1 MKKLTTEQ
9 IALREKCIAESE
21 EFFSKEWSKPGF
33 KSGMESFR
41 QEYAMNV
48 AMYKAKRA
56 SGLTQTAIAER
67 MGIPRSNVSRIE
79 HSRCVSFDTFCAY
92 LKACGF
98 AFSFNLMP
106 M

>member
-1 MKKLTTEQ
+1 MTAATPRSRTSFVRNCTCVPAAAPRRRPDAGAVLPTEQ

-67 MGIPRSNVSRIE
+67 MGIP
-79 HSRCVSFDTFCAY
+79 
-92 LKACGF
+92 
-98 AFSFNLMP
+98 
-106 M
+106 